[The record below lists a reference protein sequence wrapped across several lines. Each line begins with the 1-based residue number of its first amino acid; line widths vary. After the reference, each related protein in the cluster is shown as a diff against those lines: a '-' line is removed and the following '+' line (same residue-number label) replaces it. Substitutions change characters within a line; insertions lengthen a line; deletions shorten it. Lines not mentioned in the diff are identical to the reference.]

1 MSRLELQLENPMQ
14 TELDKMCRDIG
25 RRLSANP
32 VGLCPVNMTAIFL
45 SVCRAQ
51 TCGKCIPCG
60 IGLSKL
66 SKLLNQ
72 VLDGE
77 ATPETVDE
85 IESMSEMISES
96 ADCAIGTEAAA
107 LVLRSVRAFRQDY
120 LEHVNNHRCLEGDV
134 PTVPCQAQ
142 CPAGVDVPGYLALIR
157 AGRYEDAVA
166 LIRKDNP
173 MAITCAYICEHPC
186 ETKCRRN
193 MVDAPVNIRALKR
206 YAVDRAEHKKLPE
219 MALSTGKTVGI
230 VGGGPCGLTAAYFLS
245 IMGHKVTIYEKRK
258 QLGGMLRYGIPSYRF
273 PRDKIDQEVAHIL
286 SAGID
291 VVYEADVGGKISY
304 QDLMSRYDAVFV
316 SVGAHTD
323 KKVGIPGEDADGVTS
338 AVMLLRGVGDNEIPD
353 FTGKQVA
360 VIGGGNVAMDCV
372 RSAVRMGA
380 DKVSCVYRRRKEDM
394 TAHILEIDGAIAE
407 GVEMRLLCAPTRI
420 ETDEN
425 NHCTALWVQ
434 PQMIGPVGRDGRPSP
449 VKATAYPEERIPA
462 DVIIV
467 AVGQAVESEPLEK
480 ADFKLRRGAIIAT
493 AGNKVPG
500 IPNLFAG
507 GECVTGPKTAIRA
520 VYGGK
525 VAAANIDEF
534 LGYTHMIR
542 SDIQIPH
549 PHGRTKV
556 ACGRVDPIEREAYDR
571 KHDFVCIE
579 CELSEQEAMQESSR
593 CLRCDHYGFGIGNRD
608 ELAW

>member
-1 MSRLELQLENPMQ
+1 MSRLELRSENKMQ
-14 TELDKMCRDIG
+14 TELDKMCRDIS

-32 VGLCPVNMTAIFL
+32 VGHCPVNMTAVFL

-66 SKLLNQ
+66 SKLLNL

-77 ATPETVDE
+77 ATLDTIDE
-85 IESMSEMISES
+85 IESMSEMISKA

-107 LVLRSVRAFRQDY
+107 LVLRSVRSFREDY
-120 LEHVNNHRCLEGDV
+120 IEHVNYHRCLEGKT

-157 AGRYEDAVA
+157 AGRYEDAVT

-186 ETKCRRN
+186 ELKCRRN
-193 MVDAPVNIRALKR
+193 MIDAPVNIRALKR

-219 MALSTGKTVGI
+219 MALPTGKTVCV
-230 VGGGPCGLTAAYFLS
+230 VGGGPCGLSAAYFLS

-291 VVYEADVGGKISY
+291 VVYEADVGGAISY

-407 GVEMRLLCAPTRI
+407 GVEMRMLCAPTRI

-434 PQMIGPVGRDGRPSP
+434 PQMIGAVGRDGRPSP

-480 ADFKLRRGAIIAT
+480 AGFQLKRGAIIAT
-493 AGNKVPG
+493 PGNKVPG

-534 LGYTHMIR
+534 LGYKHLIR
-542 SDIQIPH
+542 SGIQIPH
-549 PHGRTKV
+549 PKGRTRE

-579 CELSEQEAMQESSR
+579 CEMSEQEAMQESSR
-593 CLRCDHYGFGIGNRD
+593 CLRCDHYGFGIGNRE

>member
-1 MSRLELQLENPMQ
+1 MSRLELRSENKMQ
-14 TELDKMCRDIG
+14 TELDKMCRDIS

-32 VGLCPVNMTAIFL
+32 VGHCPVNTIAVFL

-66 SKLLNQ
+66 SKLLNL

-77 ATPETVDE
+77 ATLDTIDE
-85 IESMSEMISES
+85 IESMSEMISKT

-107 LVLRSVRAFRQDY
+107 LVLRSVRSFREDY
-120 LEHVNNHRCLEGDV
+120 IEHVNYHRCLEGKT

-157 AGRYEDAVA
+157 AGRYEDAVT

-186 ETKCRRN
+186 ELKCRRN
-193 MVDAPVNIRALKR
+193 MIDAPVNIRALKR

-219 MALSTGKTVGI
+219 MALPTGKTVCV
-230 VGGGPCGLTAAYFLS
+230 VGGGPCGLSAAYFLS

-291 VVYEADVGGKISY
+291 VVYEADVGGAISY

-407 GVEMRLLCAPTRI
+407 GVEMRMLCAPTRI

-434 PQMIGPVGRDGRPSP
+434 PQMIGAVGRDGRPSP

-480 ADFKLRRGAIIAT
+480 AGFQLKRGAIIAT
-493 AGNKVPG
+493 PGNKVPG

-534 LGYTHMIR
+534 LGYKHLIR
-542 SDIQIPH
+542 SGIQIPH
-549 PHGRTKV
+549 PKGRTRE

-579 CELSEQEAMQESSR
+579 CEMSEQEAMQESSR
-593 CLRCDHYGFGIGNRD
+593 CLRCDHYGFGIGNRE